1 MRDWPVGS
9 LGWDPALLCG
19 EAWCFLLGV
28 RFWDEA
34 GLCQAFCVYND
45 YPVHSGGKGRSKREM
60 EQNTNR
66 PLPSGHER
74 KIAEKLRNSEMKRKR
89 ARSLSS

>member
-1 MRDWPVGS
+1 MSHDKDS
-9 LGWDPALLCG
+9 LDSFE
-19 EAWCFLLGV
+19 EAHY
-28 RFWDEA
+28 DHYDY
-34 GLCQAFCVYND
+34 YNLQD